1 MLHRASTD
9 SCPVRR
15 QIPARSHRRCR
26 LAAFAAAAFVAGAS
40 AFAASTAVPA
50 LPLYTADEIPKICDA
65 GLERATK
72 IVVSL
77 EAVPL
82 ARTSVRNVLHGLNRL
97 HSEVESVE
105 GVVYLLN
112 NLSPDKAV
120 RDAAEPCLLKY
131 NEFSTDLMQ
140 NPKLYERVKAVNA
153 SSPAD
158 RKFRKEMLDN
168 FEDTGVALPAAKRA
182 RMREIIQ
189 KLEEARQ
196 EFERNI
202 RDNKN
207 RVTMKPGEMKG
218 LPAAYIDKAKRDEQ
232 GNYLLGFDYPEYF
245 PFMTNADDEEAR
257 RRYQF
262 EFTNRG
268 GTRNMKV
275 LDDVIKLRREMAEL
289 FGMKS
294 YAQFSLR
301 RKMAATPQTAQKFLD
316 DVKLQVREVAR
327 KEVVELTALKAQM
340 LGKPVEEV
348 KLNNWDSSY
357 YRDKLRKSRYNIDR
371 EALRAHFPTD
381 ASIAWVMHIS
391 SVLYGV
397 EFRPASIPSWHSE
410 VKTYALHDARTK
422 LFIATL
428 YLDLFPREGKFGHAA
443 NFGVQSASTLEKRA
457 PISVLVANLDRK
469 GLDNTEIETLVHEF
483 GHTLH
488 HMLSSTPYVF
498 LSGSGLEWDFV
509 EAPSQMYEEWGR
521 RKESLSLLTQFC
533 SGCKPIDDD
542 LVQRLE
548 AARKLGMGLRY
559 QDQHLLAD
567 YDLTL
572 YGDTPVDPDA
582 TWARMEAETPLGH
595 TPGTIFPSSF
605 EHIIRG
611 YAAGYYGYMWS
622 EVLALDMLS
631 QYGNNIMNPKVGRRF
646 RDTVLVHGGERP
658 AAQMVRKFLGREPNN
673 AAFIAEITGTR
684 KSN

>member
-1 MLHRASTD
+1 LRAAL
-9 SCPVRR
+9 CPVGPVPSARR
-15 QIPARSHRRCR
+15 R
-26 LAAFAAAAFVAGAS
+26 LTAFAFAFSTCG
-40 AFAASTAVPA
+40 AFAASAA
-50 LPLYTADEIPKICDA
+50 LPTMPLHTADEIPKVCDA
-65 GLERATK
+65 GLERAK
-72 IVVSL
+72 EIVGSI

-82 ARTSVRNVLHGLNRL
+82 ARADARTVLRGFNRL
-97 HSEVESVE
+97 HAEMENVES
-105 GVVYLLN
+105 VVYLLN
-112 NLSPDKAV
+112 NVSPDKAV

-140 NPKLYERVKAVNA
+140 NPKLYARVKAVNP

-158 RKFRKEMLDN
+158 RKFRKDMLDS
-168 FEDTGVALPAAKRA
+168 FEDTGVALPEAKRA
-182 RMREIIQ
+182 RMKEIIQ

-207 RVTMKPGEMKG
+207 RVTMKPDEMKG
-218 LPAAYIDKAKRDEQ
+218 LPASYLEKAKRDEQ
-232 GNYLLGFDYPEYF
+232 GNYLLGFEYPEYF

-268 GTRNMKV
+268 GMRNMEV

-301 RKMAATPQTAQKFLD
+301 RKMAGTPQAAKAFLD
-316 DVKLQVREVAR
+316 GVKAQVREVAR
-327 KEVVELTALKAQM
+327 KDIAELTALKAQM
-340 LGKPVEEV
+340 LGKPAGEV
-348 KLNNWDSSY
+348 KLNNWDSAY
-357 YRDKLRKSRYNIDR
+357 YRDKLRKARYNIDR
-371 EALRAHFPTD
+371 EALRAYFPTD
-381 ASIAWVMHIS
+381 ASIEWVMHIS

-397 EFRPASIPSWHSE
+397 EFRPASIPAWHSE
-410 VKTYALHDARTK
+410 VKTYAMHDATTK
-422 LFIATL
+422 AFIATL
-428 YLDLFPREGKFGHAA
+428 YLDLFPRDGKFGHAA
-443 NFGVQSASTLEKRA
+443 NFGVQSASTLERRA

-488 HMLSSTPYVF
+488 HMLSRTPYVF
-498 LSGSGLEWDFV
+498 QSGSGLEWDFV

-521 RKESLSLLTQFC
+521 RKESLSLLSRFC
-533 SGCKPIDDD
+533 GGCKPVDDD
-542 LVQRLE
+542 LVRRLE
-548 AARKLGMGLRY
+548 AARKVGMGLRY
-559 QDQHLLAD
+559 LDQHLLAD

-572 YGDTPVDPDA
+572 YGDTPVDPGA
-582 TWARMEAETPLGH
+582 TWARMEGATLIGH

-631 QYGNNIMNPKVGRRF
+631 KYGNNIMNPKVGRRF
-646 RDTVLVHGGERP
+646 RDTVLAHGGERP
-658 AAQMVRKFLGREPNN
+658 ASQMVREFLGRKPNN